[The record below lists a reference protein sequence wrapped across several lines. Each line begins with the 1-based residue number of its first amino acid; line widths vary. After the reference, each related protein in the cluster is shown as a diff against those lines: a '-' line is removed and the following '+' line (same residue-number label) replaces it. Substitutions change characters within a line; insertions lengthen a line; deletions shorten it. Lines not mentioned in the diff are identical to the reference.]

1 MFISCWTQ
9 EMLSTPP
16 ATKVVPSPAMMRCA
30 ARAMVCRPDEQKRFT
45 VMPQTLIGQP
55 AISAIWRAMFMP
67 VAPSGLAQPMMTS
80 STCAASM
87 PARAMACCTAWPPR
101 VAPWVMLNA
110 PFQLLA
116 SGVRAV
122 DTITAEVMNYS

>member
-1 MFISCWTQ
+1 
-9 EMLSTPP
+9 MLSTPP

-80 STCAASM
+80 STSAASI
-87 PARAMACCTAWPPR
+87 PARCSACRTTWPPM
-101 VAPWVMLNA
+101 VAPWVMLRA

-122 DTITAEVMNYS
+122 ETMTAEVMDSAPE